1 MCVRVFVVVA
11 DNRLGDV
18 GMVELA
24 PALGKLVALTS
35 LDLSSTWLGMRRMG
49 GVLSNCGAGLC
60 GRRWSTVVMSW
71 RWWSWVCVA
80 VNDGCREQVWR

>member
-18 GMVELA
+18 GMVALA

-35 LDLSSTWLGMRRMG
+35 LDL
-49 GVLSNCGAGLC
+49 
-60 GRRWSTVVMSW
+60 
-71 RWWSWVCVA
+71 
-80 VNDGCREQVWR
+80 GCT